1 MHIKD
6 RQQPC
11 GKDATCKNVLS
22 MAPNNAPLLHSHP
35 SILVCFMSHQFLH
48 PLHAGLRLPGGT
60 LHQLH
65 RSARRVL
72 VGTALAVLVSTA
84 TAQGSGVPSS
94 APAVERQQEL
104 VRMVRQDCG
113 SCHGL
118 RLTGGL
124 GPALTPEALADKP
137 LESMVSTIYRGRP
150 GTPMAPWSAMLSEQD
165 ALWIAQQLFAGFP
178 EQTPPFAKAQRP

>member
-1 MHIKD
+1 
-6 RQQPC
+6 
-11 GKDATCKNVLS
+11 
-22 MAPNNAPLLHSHP
+22 MALQTFDFPPRS
-35 SILVCFMSHQFLH
+35 
-48 PLHAGLRLPGGT
+48 LRLRAATVSRQRRPVRLRLWGAMLALLASGAMA
-60 LHQLH
+60 QSPIPAAAAP
-65 RSARRVL
+65 SA
-72 VGTALAVLVSTA
+72 
-84 TAQGSGVPSS
+84 
-94 APAVERQQEL
+94 ERQLEL

-118 RLTGGL
+118 HLTGGL

-178 EQTPPFAKAQRP
+178 EQTPPSAKAQRP